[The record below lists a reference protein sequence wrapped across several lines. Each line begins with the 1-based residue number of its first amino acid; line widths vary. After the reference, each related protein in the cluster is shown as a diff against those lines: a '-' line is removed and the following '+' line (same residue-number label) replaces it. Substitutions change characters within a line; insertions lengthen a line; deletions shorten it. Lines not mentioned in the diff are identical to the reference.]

1 MRVRPAPE
9 RLNQNHAINSSG
21 VKERRENREGEMI
34 QLSLDNEEATVLRDA
49 LATYI
54 SDLRMEIV
62 DTEQQEFRES
72 LKREEVLLTKI
83 MGQLKI

>member
-1 MRVRPAPE
+1 M
-9 RLNQNHAINSSG
+9 
-21 VKERRENREGEMI
+21 ERRENREDEMI
-34 QLSLDNEEATVLRDA
+34 QLSLDHEEATVLKDA

-83 MGQLKI
+83 QGQLKA